1 MTRGSSPPIAT
12 QRASPG
18 RVSPVKRRLALS
30 FGALVAAASVSSC
43 SSVGNR
49 DTVAEVNGRK
59 LSADRLSALAGDTT
73 DGETIRATLTTWIE
87 VVSVTNDASGI
98 DTAADLAARKQAALT
113 SLLAQFSDAGQTT
126 YELGLEGSPLLCLA
140 AIPLDPSVPASQVL
154 DEIAAGT
161 TFAEAAGTY
170 SIDAGLADAGGVV
183 SSPDGAECLSAAQ
196 FNTNLI
202 SALDEAGTA
211 VGKPAVIVLQDQEVI
226 VLMRPFAD
234 LTLTDA
240 EKLQLSANE
249 LGAALRERY
258 DAAEIHVD
266 ARVGTWN
273 PTDARVVPVSEG

>member
-30 FGALVAAASVSSC
+30 FGALVAAASASSC

-113 SLLAQFSDAGQTT
+113 SLLAQFSD
-126 YELGLEGSPLLCLA
+126 LLEAPTSG
-140 AIPLDPSVPASQVL
+140 
-154 DEIAAGT
+154 ENG
-161 TFAEAAGTY
+161 
-170 SIDAGLADAGGVV
+170 GGVV
-183 SSPDGAECLSAAQ
+183 
-196 FNTNLI
+196 
-202 SALDEAGTA
+202 
-211 VGKPAVIVLQDQEVI
+211 
-226 VLMRPFAD
+226 
-234 LTLTDA
+234 TLT
-240 EKLQLSANE
+240 SM
-249 LGAALRERY
+249 AALRLRTRRWVRFGR
-258 DAAEIHVD
+258 HSSS
-266 ARVGTWN
+266 GT
-273 PTDARVVPVSEG
+273 RME